1 MSAPHQLSAD
11 LAHSLQVHLNG
22 AFIAVAKLAGDVP
35 LDAVDIQ
42 RLVHAAEAL
51 AAVTDLIE
59 GGPHGRA

>member
-1 MSAPHQLSAD
+1 MSTPHQLSAD
-11 LAHSLQVHLNG
+11 LVRALLTHLNG

-35 LDAVDIQ
+35 LDATDIQ

-59 GGPHGRA
+59 GGQHGRA